1 MDNLHLVTGY
11 LGSDHITA
19 MDQGAF
25 NAALI
30 GTGDFVLKK
39 GSVFRAQVIDN
50 NTVRVYDG
58 ELMMQ
63 GRFVR
68 LEPGKYV
75 DLTVG
80 SGAQGQMRNDLIVA
94 RYTKNESTG
103 VEGVNL
109 EVIRGT
115 VVASNP
121 LDPDCVEGDITN
133 GEATKHEFPLWRIPV
148 DGLNVGT
155 PVCLFGEP
163 YDESMRTLPDIRNQ
177 MAQLADNIF
186 SVAARI
192 ETGTYVGNGNSNNSF
207 NTSVINPK
215 LMIITESPGGHSSV
229 NGVIGTTTIVE
240 DLTEYTVYKDTSGV
254 ATDGSGVV
262 PLVTMKVYIQKPNRA
277 DVDHTI
283 IKLSIASYQ
292 GLSDKKF
299 ETLRPHCCF
308 NADGV
313 RYHYVIVGN

>member
-75 DLTVG
+75 DLAIG

-94 RYTKNESTG
+94 RYTKNESSG

-121 LDPDCVEGDITN
+121 LDPDCTEGDITN

-177 MAQLADNIF
+177 MAQLTDNIY
-186 SVAARI
+186 SIAARI
-192 ETGTYVGNGNSNNSF
+192 ETGTYVGNGSTGGREI
-207 NTSVINPK
+207 NTSVNPK
-215 LMIITESPGGHSSV
+215 LAIISASPGGQGGV
-229 NGVIGTTTIVE
+229 NE
-240 DLTEYTVYKDTSGV
+240 NTSGTV
-254 ATDGSGVV
+254 ILFDGLGEYYTYLNTSLGVKYIKMGATFGKLAIGGWYIKTFILSEQGMTDGELKS
-262 PLVTMKVYIQKPNRA
+262 LLA
-277 DVDHTI
+277 D
-283 IKLSIASYQ
+283 
-292 GLSDKKF
+292 
-299 ETLRPHCCF
+299 CCF